1 MEDYNKNIKKFS
13 SLQVVNDVAE
23 RAVQLVDQFNN
34 VLTKDKEEEQYILQ
48 VVSEYK
54 RMYPDCTKTNLAK

>member
-34 VLTKDKEEEQYILQ
+34 VLTKDK
-48 VVSEYK
+48 
-54 RMYPDCTKTNLAK
+54 